1 MLYEIAKG
9 AHLLSLFIWIGGM
22 IAVLVALRA
31 PQREFLQAI
40 KVYDRSVTTPAMIA
54 ALIFGVLLG
63 VLGGWFS
70 SGWLGLK
77 IILVLVLT
85 GLHGVL
91 VGRLRRTITNNGV
104 VPGNSLD
111 MLILVGPLVLLLIIL
126 LVVMK
131 P

>member
-1 MLYEIAKG
+1 MLYEIAKV

-22 IAVLVALRA
+22 IAVLVALHA
-31 PQREFLQAI
+31 PQREVLQAI

-54 ALIFGVLLG
+54 ALIFGILLG

-77 IILVLVLT
+77 IILVLALT

-91 VGRLRRTITNNGV
+91 VGRLRRTVTNNVV
-104 VPGNSLD
+104 VPGNSLN